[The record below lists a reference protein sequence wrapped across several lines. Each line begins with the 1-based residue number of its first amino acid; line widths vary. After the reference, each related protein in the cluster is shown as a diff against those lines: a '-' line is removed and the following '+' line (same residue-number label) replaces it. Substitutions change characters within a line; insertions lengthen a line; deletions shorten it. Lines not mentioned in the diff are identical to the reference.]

1 MSSASQ
7 RLWTRRVGHGE
18 GFGGEEFVYGLL
30 LPEGVVAW
38 VRDDLLP
45 EAGLLEAAA
54 LAEFAGGYGV
64 HEHVVVVEVAGPPLH
79 GVVACAVLLVDV
91 FHVLLA
97 EGAVVEPVV
106 SAPAVDH
113 RVHRDG
119 YFEGWVRMEEAH
131 EGGES
136 VVGDA
141 DDADFAVA
149 LGRIFYEPVDGVLGV
164 GGVVYLGG
172 VEGAA

>member
-1 MSSASQ
+1 MPSSPAD
-7 RLWTRRVGHGE
+7 T
-18 GFGGEEFVYGLL
+18 
-30 LPEGVVAW
+30 
-38 VRDDLLP
+38 
-45 EAGLLEAAA
+45 A
-54 LAEFAGGYGV
+54 L

-79 GVVACAVLLVDV
+79 GVVSRAVLLVDV
-91 FHVLLA
+91 GHVLFA

-119 YFEGWVRMEEAH
+119 DFEGWMRMEEAH
-131 EGGES
+131 QGGES
-136 VVGDA
+136 VVGDT

-149 LGRIFYEPVDGVLGV
+149 FGGIFYEPVDGVPGV

-172 VEGAA
+172 VQWAAEGAVHDVVAFGAVLAADVLDDSDVAAFDDDVGCVVVAVEAGAEVRALRVGR